1 MDMNEQFLRR
11 GTKNEKKNCQSKLR
25 HFEYDTQT
33 FNNFW
38 IMFEMHSRDIVQKN
52 QFYITQ
58 PNSLS
63 WPFTVRN
70 TLYYSGLILSNL
82 CALIDFKKNYITIA
96 SYLFDQIPS
105 CVIGNWFLIKFVN
118 EVNHF
123 WKAVAKL

>member
-63 WPFTVRN
+63 WSFNVRLLYY
-70 TLYYSGLILSNL
+70 LYYSGLILSNKSRSAIFDNNPKKSL
-82 CALIDFKKNYITIA
+82 CLNQ
-96 SYLFDQIPS
+96 S
-105 CVIGNWFLIKFVN
+105 KF
-118 EVNHF
+118 
-123 WKAVAKL
+123 

>member
-63 WPFTVRN
+63 WSFTVRL
-70 TLYYSGLILSNL
+70 LYIIVGWFYLTINVQPFL
-82 CALIDFKKNYITIA
+82 ITIHNF
-96 SYLFDQIPS
+96 SS
-105 CVIGNWFLIKFVN
+105 V
-118 EVNHF
+118 
-123 WKAVAKL
+123 